1 MRYMVGKNEV
11 RMVLQYILLLLWIV
25 KIVVVVSIEY
35 DNQLLES
42 KFSVKGLIIYFII
55 HKIMI
60 TRKN

>member
-1 MRYMVGKNEV
+1 MRYMVGKNKV

-42 KFSVKGLIIYFII
+42 KFSVKWLIIYFII